1 MLEAFRGLVLRWL
14 RVPPEPQP
22 PAGDPQSLRV
32 FRAAP
37 NYFRLGL
44 TLWGLRQFMA
54 LLGIVFW
61 LAALGYARSEWQSRS
76 ANPATPAPEPA
87 ATNTAPATNAVAAAA
102 EGDTSTNAP
111 ARSKRNR
118 KGPRKD
124 PAQFAAEVAKRLPS
138 WVLPLVVVLEI
149 LGVAFF
155 VVQALVSY
163 SVLRLDYEQRWYMV
177 TDRSLRIRSGVWSV
191 WEMTMSYANLQQV
204 VVTQGPLQRWLGLAD
219 LKVESAGGG
228 GAAAAGQHGQT
239 RSLHVGFFHGVG
251 NAEEIRDL
259 ILARLRAFRETGL
272 GDPDDS
278 ASPSAPAIPVAP
290 RSEDALLAAREL
302 LTAARELR
310 NAVCANTRPAHESNP
325 Q

>member
-61 LAALGYARSEWQSRS
+61 LAALGYARNDWQSQS
-76 ANPATPAPEPA
+76 ASTAPAPEPA
-87 ATNTAPATNAVAAAA
+87 ATNTVAAAS
-102 EGDTSTNAP
+102 ENGTTNAP
-111 ARSKRNR
+111 APSKRGR

-124 PAQFAAEVAKRLPS
+124 PAQFAAEVAKRLPG
-138 WVLPLVVVLEI
+138 WVLPLVVILEI
-149 LGVAFF
+149 FGVVFF
-155 VVQALVSY
+155 VGQALVSY
-163 SVLRLDYEQRWYMV
+163 AVLRLDYEQRWYMV
-177 TDRSLRIRSGVWSV
+177 TDRSLRIRSGVWTV
-191 WEMTMSYANLQQV
+191 WEMTMSFANLQQV

-228 GAAAAGQHGQT
+228 GAVAAGQHGQT

-259 ILARLRAFRETGL
+259 ILARLREFRESGL
-272 GDPDDS
+272 GDPDE
-278 ASPSAPAIPVAP
+278 PVPVPGFALSGTP
-290 RSEDALLAAREL
+290 RMDETLLAARDL
-302 LTAARELR
+302 LAAARGLR
-310 NAVCANTRPAHESNP
+310 QALRAAARPVHESDP

>member
-22 PAGDPQSLRV
+22 PAGNPQSLRV

-37 NYFRLGL
+37 NYFRLRL

-61 LAALGYARSEWQSRS
+61 LAALGYARNEWQSRS
-76 ANPATPAPEPA
+76 ATPAAPAPEPA
-87 ATNTAPATNAVAAAA
+87 ATNAAPAAAVADS
-102 EGDTSTNAP
+102 GNDPTTNAP
-111 ARSKRNR
+111 APSKRNR

-124 PAQFAAEVAKRLPS
+124 PAQFAAEVAKRLPG
-138 WVLPLVVVLEI
+138 WVLPLVVILEI
-149 LGVAFF
+149 FGVVFF

-163 SVLRLDYEQRWYMV
+163 AVLRLDYEQRWYMV
-177 TDRSLRIRSGVWSV
+177 TDRSLRIRSGVWTV
-191 WEMTMSYANLQQV
+191 WEMTMSFANLQQV

-228 GAAAAGQHGQT
+228 GAVAAGQHGT

-259 ILARLRAFRETGL
+259 ILARLREFRESGL
-272 GDPDDS
+272 GDPDE
-278 ASPSAPAIPVAP
+278 AVPAPAPALSGTP
-290 RSEDALLAAREL
+290 RTDETLLAAREL
-302 LTAARELR
+302 LAAARGLR
-310 NAVCANTRPAHESNP
+310 QAFRATARSAHESDP

>member
-61 LAALGYARSEWQSRS
+61 LAALGFARNEWQSRS
-76 ANPATPAPEPA
+76 ASPAAPAPEPA
-87 ATNTAPATNAVAAAA
+87 ATNAAPAAAVADS
-102 EGDTSTNAP
+102 GNDSTTNAP
-111 ARSKRNR
+111 APSKRSR

-124 PAQFAAEVAKRLPS
+124 PAQFAAEVAKRLPG
-138 WVLPLVVVLEI
+138 WVLPLVVILEI
-149 LGVAFF
+149 FGVVFF
-155 VVQALVSY
+155 VGQALVSY
-163 SVLRLDYEQRWYMV
+163 AVLRLDYEQRWYMV
-177 TDRSLRIRSGVWSV
+177 TDRSLRIRSGVWTV
-191 WEMTMSYANLQQV
+191 WEMTMSFANLQQV

-228 GAAAAGQHGQT
+228 GAVAAGQHGQT

-259 ILARLRAFRETGL
+259 ILARLREFRESGL
-272 GDPDDS
+272 GDPDE
-278 ASPSAPAIPVAP
+278 PVPGPTPALSGPP
-290 RSEDALLAAREL
+290 RTDETLLAAREL
-302 LTAARELR
+302 LAAARGLR
-310 NAVCANTRPAHESNP
+310 QALRATARSAHESDP